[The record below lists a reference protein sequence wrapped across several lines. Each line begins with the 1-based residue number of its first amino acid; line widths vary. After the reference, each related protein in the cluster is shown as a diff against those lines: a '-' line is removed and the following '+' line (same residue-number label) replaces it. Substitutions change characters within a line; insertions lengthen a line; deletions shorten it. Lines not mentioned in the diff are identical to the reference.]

1 MPVVP
6 KYEPSVK
13 LNPLNQRGFSTRASA
28 DDFGAAAAR
37 GLGDL
42 ASGVSRVAEAKIY
55 VDEME
60 GEAQAKEADNRYATW
75 AREAMYG
82 QNGYMNLEGQAA
94 VVARADFE
102 KQAAEKRM
110 EFGAD
115 LKGFGSKAY
124 EAASNSRLNS
134 ILDSTITHQASERKT
149 WMKTASADR
158 VKTFADDALA
168 GFQNPKVVEKNIAAG
183 LAEIRSMGALAGL
196 DADSMKLREEEF
208 RSGVHKNVALR
219 MAQTNPAAALDYVK
233 GHEAELGGAAMT
245 DLENI
250 LAPVIIE
257 QQARTEAER
266 IAGSGRG
273 ASVEEEA
280 PARSGPTAE
289 AAKKTD
295 AAYNRAISTLS
306 SRAHDGA
313 TRVDALGGLDKDFA
327 VNLAALLEDAPPGL
341 EGIGLTSAYRST
353 ERQKELFANS
363 DGSGHAV
370 ARPGHSSHEFGLAV
384 DLTWNGKKI
393 KRGDV
398 PDEVIDYLHD
408 NAAAYGLNFRMSWED
423 WHIEPIDARQRI
435 AGGEASPGSGSGSA
449 ITARGTGVSAG
460 ASAPSVAEQQAALD
474 AIENPLLREET
485 AKRLK
490 LISDMRINEAKAL
503 ADAIKLQVF
512 GLVDQG
518 GSPDQIDPMLRAQL
532 GREEMAGL
540 WSYYE
545 ARNKAG
551 GVKTDERALYDLQ
564 TQFATD
570 PAGFSKVDLFDY
582 RANLSDS
589 DWEKVNGW
597 RQTALT
603 DARKA
608 GDEAT
613 AIVSASDY
621 MKTQLEAVG
630 ITTTGKEGAE
640 RSAAAR
646 REAEFQVALQREV
659 DAWTKENGKKPAPT
673 DVQSMVNRMLLPV
686 VITDTNGWDS
696 ETQKRL
702 FEVPQLGALGSGVTA
717 AIYADISEIP
727 QADRAQIEVALEQT
741 LGYKPSDEQIE
752 AEYARYLSA
761 TISTGP

>member
-1 MPVVP
+1 MVTVP
-6 KYEPSVK
+6 KYERSAR
-13 LNPLNQRGFSTRASA
+13 LNPLIQADFSVRSSP

-37 GLGDL
+37 GLGD
-42 ASGVSRVAEAKIY
+42 AAQGVSRLAQAKIA
-55 VDEME
+55 VAEME
-60 GEAQAKEADNRYATW
+60 GEAQAKEADNAYAAW

-82 QNGYMNLEGQAA
+82 ENGYMNLEGQAA

-102 KQAAEKRM
+102 KQAAEKRQ
-110 EFGAD
+110 EFGTD
-115 LKGFGSKAY
+115 LKGFGAKAY
-124 EAASNSRLNS
+124 TSASEARLNS

-149 WMKTASADR
+149 WMKTASEDR
-158 VKTFADDALA
+158 AKTFADDALA
-168 GFQNPKVVEKNIAAG
+168 AFDNPKAVEKNIAAG

-196 DADSMKLREEEF
+196 DADSMSLREAEF
-208 RSGVHKNVALR
+208 TSGVHKNVALR
-219 MAQTNPAAALDYVK
+219 MAQTNPAAALDYAK
-233 GHEAELGGAAMT
+233 SHESVLGGAAMT

-257 QQARTEAER
+257 RQARDEAER
-266 IAGSGRG
+266 IAGSSRG
-273 ASVEEEA
+273 PAVVEEKSD
-280 PARSGPTAE
+280 RVGPTIT
-289 AAKKTD
+289 AAGKTD
-295 AAYNRAISTLS
+295 AAYKRAISTLS
-306 SRAHDGA
+306 GKSEGGA
-313 TRVDALGGLDKDFA
+313 ARLDALVNLDKDFA
-327 VNLAALLEDAPPGL
+327 VNMAALIEDAPPGII
-341 EGIGLTSAYRST
+341 EGLGLTSAYRSP
-353 ERQKELFANS
+353 ERQKELFEAS
-363 DGSGHAV
+363 DGSGKMV

-398 PDEVIDYLHD
+398 PDEVVDYLHN

-423 WHIEPIDARQRI
+423 WHIEPVDARQRI
-435 AGGEASPGSGSGSA
+435 DGGSA
-449 ITARGTGVSAG
+449 PTVTARGTGVSVR

-474 AIENPLLREET
+474 AIENPLLRDET

-490 LISDMRINEAKAL
+490 LISDMRDNEVKAQQEAL
-503 ADAIKLQVF
+503 KLQAF

-518 GSPDQIDPMLRAQL
+518 GSPDNLDPTLRAQL

-545 ARNKAG
+545 ARNKPG
-551 GVKTDERALYDLQ
+551 GVKTDYRALYDLQ
-564 TQFATD
+564 TQYANDPQYFA
-570 PAGFSKVDLFDY
+570 SLDLFEY
-582 RANLSDS
+582 RSALSDS

-608 GDEAT
+608 GEDT
-613 AIVSASDY
+613 STIISSSDY

-630 ITTTGKEGAE
+630 ISATGKEGDE
-640 RSAAAR
+640 RQEAVR
-646 REAEFQVALQREV
+646 REAEFQIALQREI
-659 DAWTKENGKKPAPT
+659 DTFIKTSGGKPNPT

-686 VITDTNGWDS
+686 VVSTPGMIYGTN
-696 ETQKRL
+696 ETSKRL
-702 FEVPQLGALGSGVTA
+702 FEVPQLGKLAGGATA

-727 QADRAQIEVALEQT
+727 QAERAQIEVALEQQ
-741 LGYKPSDEQIE
+741 LGYKPSDEQVE